1 MKNKIKEVLKGRG
14 IKVSYVLSV
23 TGFSKSYF
31 YDVMKGKTVP
41 SLMNARKIAE
51 AIEVPLDELFPV
63 EKLSKK
69 E

>member
-1 MKNKIKEVLKGRG
+1 MKNKIKEVLRRRG
-14 IKVSYVLSV
+14 IKVSYVLSI

-51 AIEVPLDELFPV
+51 VIEVPLDELFPV
-63 EKLSKK
+63 EKLPKK